1 MQDVIIRLATEF
13 VVLMVYPM
21 LNGFYKIA
29 TCHSDK

>member
-1 MQDVIIRLATEF
+1 MQDVIIRLATGF
-13 VVLMVYPM
+13 VLMVYPM